1 MKCEVAIVGA
11 GPYGLSLAAHLSAQN
26 IAFRIFGPAMDT
38 WRNAMPAG
46 MFLKSEGFA
55 SSLSDPGRTFT
66 LAHYSTANGIPY
78 ADTGLPV
85 PLKVFSDYCLAFKER
100 FAPNHDSRSVTR
112 IERDEDGFWLTL
124 EDGELVS
131 AARVVVAA
139 GITHYSHMPREFA
152 GLPEAFVTHASQQPD
167 LAKFGGKKV
176 AVIGAG
182 ASALDTAAILAEHG
196 ASVELVARNRCVRF
210 HNPPT
215 GRPRGFWE
223 SLKAPMSGLGPG
235 WRSRLCTDAPLLFR
249 ALPEALRLKI
259 VDKHLGPAPGWWTR
273 KATEGKVTFNLGAK
287 LLGAMPKG
295 DKVIVEFEDAKGKW
309 QTVECDHV
317 IAATG
322 YVVDLRR
329 LPFLTTPLLSDIKT
343 AADQSPVLSASFEST
358 VPGLYFTGVS
368 AAASF
373 GPMMR
378 FAYGAAYTAKRV
390 ARDLVRKTRTQ
401 SVSLSATAPERS
413 APSRA

>member
-1 MKCEVAIVGA
+1 MKTDVAIVGA
-11 GPYGLSLAAHLSAQN
+11 GPYGLSVAAHLSPQN

-46 MFLKSEGFA
+46 MYLKSEGFA
-55 SSLSDPGRTFT
+55 SSLSDPDRTFT

-85 PLKVFSDYCLAFKER
+85 PLEVFNDYCVEFQRR
-100 FAPNHDSRSVTR
+100 FVPHHDNRSVTS
-112 IERDEDGFWLTL
+112 IERDKDGFWLTL
-124 EDGELVS
+124 EDGERVS
-131 AARVVVAA
+131 AARVVVAV
-139 GITHYSHMPREFA
+139 GIAHYAHMPVALA
-152 GLPEAFVTHASQQPD
+152 GLPEAVVSHSSRHSD
-167 LAKFGGKKV
+167 LSKFSGRKV

-182 ASALDTAAILAEHG
+182 ASALDAAALLVEHG
-196 ASVELVARNRCVRF
+196 ASVELVARNRRIHF

-215 GRPRGFWE
+215 GRPRTLWE
-223 SLKAPMSGLGPG
+223 GLIAPMSGLGPG

-259 VDKHLGPAPGWWTR
+259 VDRHLGPAAAWWTR
-273 KATEGKVTFNLGAK
+273 KAVEGKVAFNLGAK
-287 LLGAMPKG
+287 LRGALPADG
-295 DKVIVEFEDAKGKW
+295 KVTLEFESADGALNG
-309 QTVECDHV
+309 VECDHI

-322 YVVDLRR
+322 YVVDIRR
-329 LPFLTTPLLSDIKT
+329 LAFLTAPLLFDIRT
-343 AADQSPVLSASFEST
+343 AADHSPNLSSHFESS
-358 VPGLYFTGVS
+358 VPGLYFIGVS

-378 FAYGAAYTAKRV
+378 FAYGAAYTARRLSRAL
-390 ARDLVRKTRTQ
+390 ARKARPE
-401 SVSLSATAPERS
+401 SLSFPGPAPEQS